1 MLSDSLAYNICR
13 LPNLLILLRIII
25 PNLAFF
31 RKICYNKDKYFTI
44 HYTRGIKD
52 MISIVHADVH
62 FDDKRMITAL
72 VLKLKS
78 IKNGDN
84 LTGQSMITT
93 ISIALSKTTLP
104 TDVANSI
111 KIVQNPKRGEIV
123 DLTISLEEDNHFT
136 LSDYAK
142 FHEYFQQSLDEV
154 KLF

>member
-1 MLSDSLAYNICR
+1 
-13 LPNLLILLRIII
+13 
-25 PNLAFF
+25 
-31 RKICYNKDKYFTI
+31 
-44 HYTRGIKD
+44 

>member
-1 MLSDSLAYNICR
+1 MVNV
-13 LPNLLILLRIII
+13 
-25 PNLAFF
+25 
-31 RKICYNKDKYFTI
+31 
-44 HYTRGIKD
+44 
-52 MISIVHADVH
+52 VHTDVH

-78 IKNGDN
+78 IKNNGET

-123 DLTISLEEDNHFT
+123 DLTISLEEDNEFT

>member
-1 MLSDSLAYNICR
+1 
-13 LPNLLILLRIII
+13 
-25 PNLAFF
+25 
-31 RKICYNKDKYFTI
+31 
-44 HYTRGIKD
+44 
-52 MISIVHADVH
+52 MISIVHTDVH
-62 FDDKRMITAL
+62 FDDERTITAL

-78 IKNGDN
+78 IKNDDAT

-123 DLTISLEEDNHFT
+123 DLTISLEEDNEFT